1 MLKEDMKDRLIKLFP
16 NSQIKITDMTM
27 EGNHFT
33 IMIIS
38 DLFNGLSLIER
49 HKLIYQEFQEE
60 ITTSIH
66 ALQIKTFTKLEWN
79 KNKIQ

>member
-27 EGNHFT
+27 ECNHFS

>member
-1 MLKEDMKDRLIKLFP
+1 MLKEDMKVRLIKLFP
-16 NSQIKITDMTM
+16 NSQIKIIDMTM
-27 EGNHFT
+27 EGNHFS

-49 HKLIYQEFQEE
+49 HKLIYQEFKKE

-79 KNKIQ
+79 KNKI

>member
-1 MLKEDMKDRLIKLFP
+1 MLKEDIKNRLVKLFP
-16 NSQIKITDMTM
+16 NGQIKIIDMTM
-27 EGNHFT
+27 EGNHFSVT
-33 IMIIS
+33 IIS
-38 DLFNGLSLIER
+38 DLFKGLSLIER